1 MTLDYLGHIAT
12 ESDRFADVIARV
24 PTDRPVPSCPEWT
37 AADLWF
43 HLGEV
48 QWHWGRI
55 VADRLTDRA
64 EVRQLGK
71 PDRPDDLAGFFA
83 EASGLLR
90 TALADIPP
98 ETPVWTWADDRTAG
112 FVRRRQAHEA
122 VIHRVDAELV
132 AEDRTPLDPALAADG
147 VAEVLT
153 VMYGEPPTD
162 WGEYRPAEDRVLE
175 LVATDTG
182 DRWTV
187 TLGRFT
193 GTSPSGRDYDRY
205 MFTPADPGWPATAR
219 MSGTAGDLDCAL
231 WQRAPLED
239 VTLDGDQATL
249 DALSELMREGIN

>member
-1 MTLDYLGHIAT
+1 PGRPGRSSGAGRPPRRRRSGRARPGPTPGSGAARARSLRTAPSGGVGRGTPWPPARRRSPHYGTSMTLDYLGHIAT
-12 ESDRFADVIARV
+12 ESDRVADVIARV

-90 TALADIPP
+90 TALADTPP

-175 LVATDTG
+175 L
-182 DRWTV
+182 
-187 TLGRFT
+187 
-193 GTSPSGRDYDRY
+193 
-205 MFTPADPGWPATAR
+205 
-219 MSGTAGDLDCAL
+219 
-231 WQRAPLED
+231 
-239 VTLDGDQATL
+239 
-249 DALSELMREGIN
+249 